1 MDLMSNPHL
10 LARLVLATKSVTCTN
25 RLLWKKLYGKRNKK
39 KKQFSFRHQR
49 AKRFT
54 NIFIVDEP
62 VWIFFSTCVMLSKI
76 YSFFIRKKRTQIW
89 FNLLVCE
96 AWTLFASLLVVF
108 SQMFDIVREISI
120 VSPPW
125 RFHFTI
131 SDEELISRSWVTS
144 IVIDRLKIIKEALGL
159 SGGLYLFTSNLLVLP
174 RK

>member
-1 MDLMSNPHL
+1 MHEQIVME
-10 LARLVLATKSVTCTN
+10 KII
-25 RLLWKKLYGKRNKK
+25 WKKKQK

-54 NIFIVDEP
+54 NIFVVDEP

-89 FNLLVCE
+89 FNLLVYE

-120 VSPPW
+120 VLPPW

-144 IVIDRLKIIKEALGL
+144 IVIDRLKIKKKALRL